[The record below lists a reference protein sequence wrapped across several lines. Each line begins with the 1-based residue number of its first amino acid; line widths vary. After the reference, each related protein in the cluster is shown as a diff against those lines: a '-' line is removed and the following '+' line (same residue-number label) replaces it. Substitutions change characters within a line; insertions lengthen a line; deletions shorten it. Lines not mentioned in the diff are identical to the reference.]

1 MQVLHHINKNYN
13 SLHNMKLE
21 KNQLLNLLSF
31 FRIVCNLKTV
41 KRSGWIHKSNIT
53 SPESVADHSYSMCMM
68 SMILAEI
75 INLDSGHIMK
85 MVIIHD
91 LAESLVGDHMSDD
104 ISSEEKQ
111 LVEDKA
117 MKKIISKLP
126 NSLRKNYLNIWN
138 EYNDN
143 ITVNAK
149 FVHSMDKLE
158 MVLQAKEYE
167 FEGYPKELLQPFIKS
182 ATDYISNERFDLVF
196 EILQAIIDD
205 SKRI

>member
-1 MQVLHHINKNYN
+1 
-13 SLHNMKLE
+13 MKLE

-31 FRIVCNLKTV
+31 FRIVCNLKTI

-91 LAESLVGDHMSDD
+91 LAESLVGDHMPDD

-143 ITVNAK
+143 LTVNAK

-158 MVLQAKEYE
+158 MVIQAKEYE

-182 ATDYISNERFDLVF
+182 ATNYISNERFDLVF

>member
-1 MQVLHHINKNYN
+1 
-13 SLHNMKLE
+13 MKLE
-21 KNQLLNLLSF
+21 KNQLLNLVSF
-31 FRIVCNLKTV
+31 FRIVCNLKTI

-75 INLDSGHIMK
+75 MNLDSGYIMK

-91 LAESLVGDHMSDD
+91 LAESMVGDHMPDNK
-104 ISSEEKQ
+104 SSEEKQ
-111 LVEDKA
+111 LLEDKA

-126 NSLRKNYLNIWN
+126 NSLRKNYLRIWN
-138 EYNDN
+138 EYNNN

-149 FVHSMDKLE
+149 FVHNMDKLE
-158 MVLQAKEYE
+158 MALQAKEYE
-167 FEGYPKELLQPFIKS
+167 FEGYPKEVLQPFIKS
-182 ATDYISNERFDLVF
+182 ATDYISKERFDLVF
-196 EILQAIIDD
+196 EILQTINDD

>member
-31 FRIVCNLKTV
+31 FRIVCNLKTI

-91 LAESLVGDHMSDD
+91 LAESLVGDHMPDD

>member
-1 MQVLHHINKNYN
+1 
-13 SLHNMKLE
+13 MKLE
-21 KNQLLNLLSF
+21 KNQLLNLVSF
-31 FRIVCNLKTV
+31 FRIVCNLKTI

-75 INLDSGHIMK
+75 MNLDSGYIMK

-91 LAESLVGDHMSDD
+91 LAESMVGDHMPDN

-111 LVEDKA
+111 LLEDKA

-126 NSLRKNYLNIWN
+126 NSLRKNYLRIWN
-138 EYNDN
+138 EYNNN

-149 FVHSMDKLE
+149 FVHNMDKLE
-158 MVLQAKEYE
+158 MALQAKEYE
-167 FEGYPKELLQPFIKS
+167 FEGYPKEVLQPFIKS
-182 ATDYISNERFDLVF
+182 ATDYISKERFDDVF
-196 EILQAIIDD
+196 EILQTINDD

>member
-91 LAESLVGDHMSDD
+91 LAESLVGDHMPDD

>member
-1 MQVLHHINKNYN
+1 
-13 SLHNMKLE
+13 MKLE
-21 KNQLLNLLSF
+21 KNQLLNLVSF
-31 FRIVCNLKTV
+31 FRIVCNLKTI

-75 INLDSGHIMK
+75 MNLDSGYIMK

-91 LAESLVGDHMSDD
+91 LAESMVGDHMPDNK
-104 ISSEEKQ
+104 SSEEKQ
-111 LVEDKA
+111 LLEDKA

-126 NSLRKNYLNIWN
+126 NSLRKNYLDIWN
-138 EYNDN
+138 EYINN

-149 FVHSMDKLE
+149 FVHNMDKLE
-158 MVLQAKEYE
+158 MALQAKEYE
-167 FEGYPKELLQPFIKS
+167 FEGYPKEVLQPFIKS
-182 ATDYISNERFDLVF
+182 ATDYISKERFDLVF
-196 EILQAIIDD
+196 EILQTINDD

>member
-1 MQVLHHINKNYN
+1 
-13 SLHNMKLE
+13 MKLE

-31 FRIVCNLKTV
+31 FRIVCNLKTI

-91 LAESLVGDHMSDD
+91 LAESLVGDHMPDD

-149 FVHSMDKLE
+149 FVHNMDKLE
-158 MVLQAKEYE
+158 MALQAKEYE
-167 FEGYPKELLQPFIKS
+167 FEGYPKKVLQPFIKS
-182 ATDYISNERFDLVF
+182 ATDYISKDRFDLVF
-196 EILQAIIDD
+196 EILQTINDD

>member
-1 MQVLHHINKNYN
+1 
-13 SLHNMKLE
+13 MKLE

-31 FRIVCNLKTV
+31 FRIVCNLKTI

-91 LAESLVGDHMSDD
+91 LAESLVGDHMPDD
-104 ISSEEKQ
+104 ISSEKKQ

-126 NSLRKNYLNIWN
+126 NPLRKNYLNIWN

-149 FVHSMDKLE
+149 FVHNMDKLE
-158 MVLQAKEYE
+158 MALQAKEYE
-167 FEGYPKELLQPFIKS
+167 FEGYPKEVLQPFIKS
-182 ATDYISNERFDLVF
+182 ATSYISDERFDLVF
-196 EILQAIIDD
+196 EIMQAINDD